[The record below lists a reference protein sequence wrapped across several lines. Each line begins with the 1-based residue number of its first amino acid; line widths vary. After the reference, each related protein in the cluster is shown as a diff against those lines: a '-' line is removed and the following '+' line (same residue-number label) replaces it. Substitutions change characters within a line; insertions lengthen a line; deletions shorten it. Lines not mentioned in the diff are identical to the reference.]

1 MEISLAFGKR
11 DVIFNHKFKTMAHK
25 KKYTNIIDGLSERHV
40 AQIVRRK
47 MIQRTEP
54 NSKAYKREKYRY
66 DRND

>member
-1 MEISLAFGKR
+1 
-11 DVIFNHKFKTMAHK
+11 MAHK
-25 KKYTNIIDGLSERHV
+25 NKNKNIIDGLNERHV
-40 AQIVRRK
+40 AQIIRRK